1 MTPVALPRMSD
12 VSLRHL
18 TSIHD
23 LDDRSLVALLDRA
36 AVMDKEQRRFE
47 ELLDGRIV
55 CTAFFEP
62 STRTR
67 LSFEAAA
74 HRLGARVI
82 GFSDPATTSSS
93 KGESLEDTIRML
105 GGYADCI
112 VMRHPIKGAALRAQA
127 VSPVP
132 IVNAGDGPGEHPTQ
146 TVLDLYTM
154 RKHKGHLDGLKVG
167 LVGDLKYGR
176 TVHSL
181 VPALLRVGAQ
191 PVAVAAPGLELPKE
205 LSAKAPATDLEE
217 AARTCDVLY
226 VTRIQKERFEDAKE
240 YEQVKGH
247 FRIDADLL
255 ARTKS
260 KAIVL
265 HPLPRVDEIAAD
277 VDPLPAAKYFDQ
289 ARSGVPVRM
298 AVLASLLET

>member
-1 MTPVALPRMSD
+1 

-23 LDDRSLVALLDRA
+23 VDDKALAALLDRA
-36 AVMDKEQRRFE
+36 AVMDKDPGRSKA
-47 ELLDGRIV
+47 LLDGRIV

-82 GFSDPATTSSS
+82 GFSDPATTSSA
-93 KGESLEDTIRML
+93 KGETLEDTARML
-105 GGYADCI
+105 SGYADLV
-112 VMRHPIKGAALRAQA
+112 VMRHPVKGAADRAKA
-127 VSPVP
+127 VASVP

-146 TVLDLYTM
+146 TLLDLYTM
-154 RKHKGHLDGLKVG
+154 RKHKGELAGLTVG
-167 LVGDLKYGR
+167 LVGDLKHGR

-181 VPALLRVGAQ
+181 VPALLRVGAK
-191 PVAVAAPGLELPKE
+191 PLSIAAPGLELPKD
-205 LSAKAPATDLEE
+205 LAAKAPATDLEE
-217 AARTCDVLY
+217 AARRCDVLY

-240 YEQVKGH
+240 YEAVKGH
-247 FRIDADLL
+247 YRIDADLL
-255 ARTKS
+255 ARTRS

-265 HPLPRVDEIAAD
+265 HPLPRVDEIATD
-277 VDPLPAAKYFDQ
+277 VDATPAAKYFDQ

-298 AVLASLLET
+298 AVLATLLGV